1 MIFVF
6 SLPETPA
13 DAQLELD
20 KLSDQAVT
28 VMMPENRRRLSQ
40 RRNKLN
46 AHYDQLYL
54 KANLHANKGDKD
66 WQAVAERVNL
76 DKKVLT
82 ATKEAMQIDPDA
94 SVTIY

>member
-6 SLPETPA
+6 KLSETPA
-13 DAQLELD
+13 DAQIELD
-20 KLSDQAVT
+20 KLADQAVT

-54 KANLHANKGDKD
+54 KANLHANKGDKE

-76 DKKVLT
+76 DKKILVV
-82 ATKEAMQIDPDA
+82 TKEQMQIDPDA